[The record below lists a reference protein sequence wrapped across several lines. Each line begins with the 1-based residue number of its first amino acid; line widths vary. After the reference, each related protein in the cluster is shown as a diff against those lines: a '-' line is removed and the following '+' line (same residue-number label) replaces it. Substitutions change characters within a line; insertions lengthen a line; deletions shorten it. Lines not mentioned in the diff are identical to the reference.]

1 MNIEKGID
9 HKTGCEH
16 ELEVG
21 ARGIVGRSKLFVFWF
36 FF

>member
-16 ELEVG
+16 ELEMG
-21 ARGIVGRSKLFVFWF
+21 ARGIVGGSKLCF